1 MLTNMHEKCLS
12 CLIQDLA
19 KYALNCLT
27 ASGEWPEKNDIIVN
41 IMIIRELCNR
51 YAKESDHFTL
61 DMSLHEFPIYHTAG
75 Y

>member
-1 MLTNMHEKCLS
+1 M
-12 CLIQDLA
+12 A
-19 KYALNCLT
+19 
-27 ASGEWPEKNDIIVN
+27 WKNDIIVN
-41 IMIIRELCNR
+41 IMIIQELCNR